1 VKLVDAA
8 GCTSIFEVNPEGF
21 VRRRTISACAWE
33 PPIEDDDLA
42 DGSKPSAGSPTTGLP
57 RVLVGVRV
65 LVVDDDEDTAELFA
79 AALTA
84 SGADV
89 VIATS
94 AADALRVLASRVP
107 DVVVTDIAMPGAD
120 GYWLIREIR
129 QLPDLS
135 ARTVPVVAATAFGR
149 EHFRSRAL
157 ASGFFDYLEKPVD
170 PVLLCVT
177 VGKASSR

>member
-1 VKLVDAA
+1 
-8 GCTSIFEVNPEGF
+8 
-21 VRRRTISACAWE
+21 
-33 PPIEDDDLA
+33 
-42 DGSKPSAGSPTTGLP
+42 
-57 RVLVGVRV
+57 VLVGVRV

-94 AADALRVLASRVP
+94 AADALRVLASRIL

-129 QLPDLS
+129 QLPDVS

-149 EHFRSRAL
+149 ENFRSRAL
-157 ASGFFDYLEKPVD
+157 ASGFFDHLEKPVD
-170 PVLLCVT
+170 PVVLCMT
-177 VGKASSR
+177 VAKASR